1 MSPGLGGLP
10 PCSPPPP
17 GSGCRCPP
25 PRPQFGALPPYSPPV
40 APKSG
45 VLRPPPAPPSPPPQE
60 RALFYGNSALFFSFL
75 TLSGRRGGGS
85 AKGSEGE
92 AARESGKAPPP
103 PPRVTFYTMSP
114 VPPPC
119 TCCTAGEVPRG
130 PTAAEQVPAVE
141 QRPRVTE
148 QPPSAGQHPAV
159 LEQDH
164 KATEQQPK
172 VLEQHPMVEQEPWLM
187 EQHPVVVQDPKVT
200 ALNPMVEQEPR
211 LMERPPTTVEDPA
224 GAAPDPAAVEAMLAA
239 VAGSR
244 LRVRSQ
250 QQGEPELTAA
260 ERTRELRELFHRKP
274 LVFLERFHGAL
285 GAEHLGCFA
294 HLGARYEVAFY
305 CEEVRRA
312 ARDARRRHRD
322 TRRRNRR
329 YAALQQLIQ
338 GGEYFS
344 EEEMRAREPLLYE
357 HYIGQYREAEGAPAS
372 GPPGA
377 PGPPAAPGPPGA
389 PALGPL
395 ARLLLRSVEEAAVQR
410 RLRGQRQREDA
421 CAEEEEEESEGEAG
435 AAGPDAGVPD
445 VAERAML
452 RAEFTSRM
460 HRRFLDGQDG
470 DFDYSQVDDNPE
482 LDNLDIA
489 ARDAEE
495 RYFDGEEPGAAPA
508 PEPE

>member
-1 MSPGLGGLP
+1 M
-10 PCSPPPP
+10 
-17 GSGCRCPP
+17 
-25 PRPQFGALPPYSPPV
+25 A
-40 APKSG
+40 A
-45 VLRPPPAPPSPPPQE
+45 A
-60 RALFYGNSALFFSFL
+60 
-75 TLSGRRGGGS
+75 GS
-85 AKGSEGE
+85 AGE
-92 AARESGKAPPP
+92 E
-103 PPRVTFYTMSP
+103 
-114 VPPPC
+114 
-119 TCCTAGEVPRG
+119 PRG
-130 PTAAEQVPAVE
+130 PA
-141 QRPRVTE
+141 VTE
-148 QPPSAGQHPAV
+148 RHP
-159 LEQDH
+159 
-164 KATEQQPK
+164 KATEHVPTVEKDPK
-172 VLEQHPMVEQEPWLM
+172 VMKQDPMVEQDPKVMEEDPRVM
-187 EQHPVVVQDPKVT
+187 EQNPKMTEQDPKMMEQDPKVMEQD
-200 ALNPMVEQEPR
+200 PMVEQDPKV
-211 LMERPPTTVEDPA
+211 MEQDPKTMEQDPKMMEQDPKVMEQDPKMMEQDPKVMEQDPKTMEQDLKMTEQDPKVP
-224 GAAPDPAAVEAMLAA
+224 GPDPAAVEAMLAA

-260 ERTRELRELFHRKP
+260 ERRRELRELFRRKP

-312 ARDARRRHRD
+312 ARDARRRRHRD

-357 HYIGQYREAEGAPAS
+357 QYIGQYRDAEGAPAA
-372 GPPGA
+372 PPGPTAA
-377 PGPPAAPGPPGA
+377 PHGPPAPPHGPPA
-389 PALGPL
+389 PPPALGPL
-395 ARLLLRSVEEAAVQR
+395 AQLLLRSVEEAAVQQ

-421 CAEEEEEESEGEAG
+421 CAEEEEESEEEGAG
-435 AAGPDAGVPD
+435 AGPDAWVPD

-460 HRRFLDGQDG
+460 HQRFLDGEDG

-482 LDNLDIA
+482 LDNLDIVS
-489 ARDAEE
+489 RDAEE